1 MSKRTVYTIVT
12 ALPPTV
18 TRQIG
23 VDMLHDHDEMI
34 ELNPLV
40 IEHHPIKPPKD
51 CPAEEYHCAWHSL
64 TDKLSYFPGVKGQVT
79 YKAAFHDMPWGIQ
92 THIMAPAGLD
102 IREKW
107 SIGGNMPGEPR
118 EVLELGLKGAPRDG
132 LYLREDCDMRCN
144 LMLTPY
150 VKRNLKKSHEVLVAR
165 LLSKGEVIEDRS
177 YRQTIASTVSTSSA
191 AGSMMDPDSKS
202 PSYTSPSLSLASLPP
217 PPRPV
222 IANATPT
229 PPAYAHPHG
238 APPPPLAHADSH
250 ASRASAHDPRA
261 SVASGHNPPQHP
273 HPAPPQYYQHPSH
286 TGGSSGSAASYDPA
300 AYAPPHGAYP
310 PPQQHPALRTDPALP
325 APLAPQHPA
334 HHSHAAYPQPH
345 GYAQQY
351 AGHPH
356 APGGGT
362 GGAGAAAPPPGG
374 QEFVAELPH
383 EPVQYELGTP
393 PQPQY
398 QPPPQAQ
405 RYSQQS
411 GHAEMPSPQPSPR
424 FAPPEALKS
433 GPGEA
438 QGLGVRGAGVGS

>member
-40 IEHHPIKPPKD
+40 IEHHPMKPPKD

-64 TDKLSYFPGVKGQVT
+64 TDRLSYLPGGLVKGQVT

-92 THIMAPAGLD
+92 THILAPMGLD

-132 LYLREDCDMRCN
+132 LYLREDCDMKCN
-144 LMLTPY
+144 IMMTAY
-150 VKRNLKKSHEVLVAR
+150 VKRNMKKSHEVLVAR

-177 YRQTIASTVSTSSA
+177 YRQTISSTISASDSLT
-191 AGSMMDPDSKS
+191 DPDSKT
-202 PSYTSPSLSLASLPP
+202 PSYTSPSLSQTSI

-222 IANATPT
+222 IANPTPT
-229 PPAYAHPHG
+229 PPAYSNPHQ
-238 APPPPLAHADSH
+238 PPPLQHSNSNLSHMSH
-250 ASRASAHDPRA
+250 ASQHAHRASTH
-261 SVASGHNPPQHP
+261 SQHP
-273 HPAPPQYYQHPSH
+273 PPPQYYQQPAY
-286 TGGSSGSAASYDPA
+286 TGGSAVSTASYDPS
-300 AYAPPHGAYP
+300 AYAQHPQHPQPPY
-310 PPQQHPALRTDPALP
+310 PQQHPALRAADPAMP
-325 APLAPQHPA
+325 PPLHPQQHLSHRPHASFSHPQVHPYA
-334 HHSHAAYPQPH
+334 QYGGNPHAA
-345 GYAQQY
+345 A
-351 AGHPH
+351 
-356 APGGGT
+356 
-362 GGAGAAAPPPGG
+362 AAAPPPGG

-383 EPVQYELGTP
+383 EPVVPYELDTPPQSRMSQQPSP
-393 PQPQY
+393 PQPQH
-398 QPPPQAQ
+398 Q
-405 RYSQQS
+405 RYSQPS
-411 GHAEMPSPQPSPR
+411 GHFGVPSPLPSPR
-424 FAPPEALKS
+424 FAPEALQGGK
-433 GPGEA
+433 GGAEA